1 MSTQPGLKELSIG
14 QNTLLNDALD
24 KRLGIG
30 VGVSLLLNLLLWS
43 GAAAVA
49 VHPAHFHDPTPV
61 EITRVVIQP
70 DGKRVEKVIKKEQI
84 AKKIVQAHKELLKPR
99 PVPVVPRERPHIVAP
114 TPHRERPQIAR
125 RNTPRPPEPQKPA
138 KSDPLPTPETS
149 HNRVITAPD
158 NKTAPKPDEHVVQA
172 GGNADV
178 GKPTNQQGAG
188 NAKTNPDVVVK
199 KDAPKPTEPVKQP
212 DPPKAVKPELPA
224 LPSGNDK
231 KDVPIPEPQPKPDP
245 KPDPAPEPKPKKRGP
260 TREAEPQDQVKPDI
274 PDELKHGDFK
284 SFVRVAVEVDADGN
298 ANVTL
303 RTSSGNQ
310 EIDSRV
316 LNALKKWKWKPALKN
331 GEPVS
336 SVQRFKFE
344 FLVE

>member
-1 MSTQPGLKELSIG
+1 MSTQPGLKELSEG
-14 QNTLLNDALD
+14 QSMLLNDALD

-49 VHPAHFHDPTPV
+49 VHPAHFHDPKPV

-84 AKKIVQAHKELLKPR
+84 AKKIVQVHKELLKPP
-99 PVPVVPRERPHIVAP
+99 PVPVVHRERPHIVAP
-114 TPHRERPQIAR
+114 TPHRERPQITHR
-125 RNTPRPPEPQKPA
+125 DTPRPPEPQKPVR
-138 KSDPLPTPETS
+138 SNPLPTPETS
-149 HNRVITAPD
+149 HNRVLTAPD
-158 NKTAPKPDEHVVQA
+158 NKSAPKPDEHVVLS

-199 KDAPKPTEPVKQP
+199 TPVPQPTPKP
-212 DPPKAVKPELPA
+212 DPKPEPKSDPKPQ
-224 LPSGNDK
+224 PSGNDK
-231 KDVPIPEPQPKPDP
+231 KDVPAPEPQPKPDP
-245 KPDPAPEPKPKKRGP
+245 KPEPAPEPKPKKRGP
-260 TREAEPQDQVKPDI
+260 TKEAEPQDQVKPDI

-310 EIDSRV
+310 DIDSRV